1 MRSRSEATRAW
12 LHGAFAAFVVALATT
27 VPAQQLEDLANFPK
41 ATVVIDTAK
50 GAQRIDAWVADTTP
64 RQRQGLMFVRDLPR
78 DQGMVFDYGTPAL
91 LSMWMKN
98 TYIPLD
104 ILFVDD
110 KGRIVR
116 IAANTTPL
124 SLATISSGKPAVRVV
139 ELRGGEAALRG
150 IREGDR
156 LRVEK
161 PPAL

>member
-1 MRSRSEATRAW
+1 MRSRSEVRAHWLIAAIATCVV
-12 LHGAFAAFVVALATT
+12 LLAA
-27 VPAQQLEDLANFPK
+27 PGRAQQLEDLANFPK
-41 ATVVIDTAK
+41 ATVIIDTA
-50 GAQRIDAWVADTTP
+50 GGPQRFEAWVADTTP

-78 DQGMVFDYGTPAL
+78 DHGMVFEYDTPAV

-104 ILFVDD
+104 ILFVDE
-110 KGRIVR
+110 KGRIVH

-139 ELRGGEAALRG
+139 ELRGGETALRG

-156 LRVEK
+156 LRVEM